1 MKDKSTIQQKKFIKL
16 LEEKKLHDP
25 EKIVFTCSSYVSL
38 EVEKPLLLKRLNF
51 SSLTMNLNH
60 ANYNYVVNLEL
71 FHRDASFNFN
81 INISFNFNINLRF
94 Y

>member
-60 ANYNYVVNLEL
+60 ANYVVNLEL
-71 FHRDASFNFN
+71 FHRDASFNLN